1 MKITMPAFFR
11 FGNFGDS
18 ISRYTCARDSS
29 PLMASTEW
37 PNAMKMAMTPNIC
50 GKLLC
55 ASQPSALGLNRRLR
69 GCGSGG
75 QAECLIAMV
84 YTHQV
89 IRMTTMTVTSFMMC
103 RAFSLDSGMPLVFSH
118 QKYTV
123 TIIAKQ
129 EAMMSMD
136 RGESGPVARCA

>member
-1 MKITMPAFFR
+1 
-11 FGNFGDS
+11 
-18 ISRYTCARDSS
+18 
-29 PLMASTEW
+29 MAKTEW
-37 PNAMKMAMTPNIC
+37 PRAMNIAMMPNMC
-50 GKLLC
+50 GSELW
-55 ASQPSALGLNRRLR
+55 ASQPSEPVVRCKLR
-69 GCGSGG
+69 GYGRGG
-75 QAECLIAMV
+75 NAEWRTMTV
-84 YTHQV
+84 KMHQP
-89 IRMTTMTVTSFMMC
+89 IRMTTMTVTNFMMC

>member
-1 MKITMPAFFR
+1 
-11 FGNFGDS
+11 
-18 ISRYTCARDSS
+18 
-29 PLMASTEW
+29 MAKTEW
-37 PNAMKMAMTPNIC
+37 HRAINIAMMPNMC
-50 GKLLC
+50 GSELW
-55 ASQPSALGLNRRLR
+55 ASQPSEPAVRCKLR
-69 GCGSGG
+69 GYGRGG
-75 QAECLIAMV
+75 NAEWRTI
-84 YTHQV
+84 
-89 IRMTTMTVTSFMMC
+89 TVTNFMMC